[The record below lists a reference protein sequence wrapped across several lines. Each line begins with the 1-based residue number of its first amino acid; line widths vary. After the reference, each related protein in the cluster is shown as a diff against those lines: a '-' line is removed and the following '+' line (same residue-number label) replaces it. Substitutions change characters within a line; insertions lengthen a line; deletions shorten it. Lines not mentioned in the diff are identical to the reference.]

1 MRMKRFLIIGLLLVG
16 FIIVCAIG
24 NPCWAEEKF
33 PTKPIYLLVGFN
45 PGGVADLPKRALG
58 EAASKI
64 LGQPVVVLNKPG
76 AGGAVAL
83 GELKNAEPDG
93 YMIGDIAVGA
103 ITSPHMRKATYHP
116 VNDFDAILQIHTT
129 VHGIVV
135 KTDSPLKSLKDLIAY
150 AQANPNKVK
159 YSTSGASTPQ
169 HLIMLELA
177 DLLNIKWTHVPF
189 ASGNEAIAAL
199 LGGHVD
205 CSAQSSEWKP
215 HVVAGRLR
223 LLATCGERRMES
235 FPDVPT
241 LIELGY
247 NVKSLTTCA
256 LVAPKGIPKDRLK
269 ILHDAFYKATE
280 YPAFIDV
287 LKKFDL
293 PSAYKN
299 SHDTQIIIKEIYE
312 KSGQLIEKIQKQ

>member
-1 MRMKRFLIIGLLLVG
+1 MKRSLIIGGLLLG
-16 FIIVCAIG
+16 LTITMWAAG
-24 NPCWAEEKF
+24 NPCAAQEKF

-83 GELKNAEPDG
+83 NEVKNAEPDG
-93 YMIGDIAVGA
+93 YTIGDIAVGA

-116 VNDFDAILQIHTT
+116 VDDFDAILQIHTT

-135 KTDSPLKSLKDLIAY
+135 KTDSPLKSFKDLVAY

-169 HLIMLELA
+169 HLVMMELA

-223 LLATCGERRMES
+223 LLATCGEKRMES

-256 LVAPKGIPKDRLK
+256 LVAPKGTPKDRIK
-269 ILHDAFYKATE
+269 ILHDAFHKSTE
-280 YPAFIDV
+280 YPPFIEV

-293 PSAYKN
+293 PPAYKN
-299 SHDTQIIIKEIYE
+299 SQDTQVIIKEIYE
-312 KSGQLIEKIQKQ
+312 KSGKLIEKIQKP

>member
-1 MRMKRFLIIGLLLVG
+1 MKKNLIIGSVLFG
-16 FIIVCAIG
+16 FIVLWAVDH
-24 NPCWAEEKF
+24 PCRAEEKF
-33 PTKPIYLLVGFN
+33 PTKPITLLVGFN
-45 PGGVADLPKRALG
+45 PGGVGDLPNRALG
-58 EAASKI
+58 ETASKT
-64 LGQPVVVLNKPG
+64 LGQPVVVLNRPG

-83 GELKNAEPDG
+83 AELKNAEPDG
-93 YMIGDIAVGA
+93 YTIGDIAVGA
-103 ITSPHMRKATYHP
+103 ITSPHMGNATYHP
-116 VNDFDAILQIHTT
+116 VNDFDAILQKHTT

-135 KTDSPLKSLKDLIAY
+135 KSDSPFKSLKDLIAY

-169 HLIMLELA
+169 HLVMLQLG
-177 DLLNIKWTHVPF
+177 DLLNLKWTHVPF
-189 ASGNEAIAAL
+189 GSGNEAIAAL

-205 CSAQSSEWKP
+205 CSAQSTEWKP

-247 NVKSLTTCA
+247 NVKSLTTSS
-256 LVAPKGIPKDRLK
+256 LVGPKGIPKDRLK

-280 YPAFIDV
+280 DPAFRD
-287 LKKFDL
+287 LLTKFDL
-293 PSAYKN
+293 PLAYKN

-312 KSGQLIEKIQKQ
+312 KTGKLIEKIKKP